1 MNREKRDWTLYWLAL
16 FGILFLLFLSLLVKK
31 GNAKTIID
39 ISVIQNSPTSY
50 VYTRVANF
58 SKVWDK
64 SITLEQDRL
73 VIVNVLWYNKFYFE
87 NEINCN
93 LSNGD
98 GYFIW
103 NFGIYSKINNWWQVD
118 YMAGMCNN
126 HFDLMARNKILFDL
140 WIFKFRNFTD
150 IIVPLGDIPVFRN
163 EASFITGIGKFAN
176 IQFNARQLFEYG
188 KFTTPLRL
196 GMYVEF

>member
-1 MNREKRDWTLYWLAL
+1 MKKLCLC
-16 FGILFLLFLSLLVKK
+16 FLIVGLWIGVA
-31 GNAKTIID
+31 NAKTIID
-39 ISVIQNSPTSY
+39 VSVIQNSPTSY

-58 SKVWDK
+58 SKAWDK
-64 SITLEQDRL
+64 SITFEQDRL
-73 VIVNVLWYNKFYFE
+73 VIVNVLWKPKSWFGDISEKFYFE

-103 NFGIYSKINNWWQVD
+103 NFGTYSKINNWWQVD
-118 YMAGMCNN
+118 YMVGMCNN
-126 HFDLMARNKILFDL
+126 HFDLMAKNKILFDL
-140 WIFKFRNFTD
+140 WIFKFKNFTD
-150 IIVPLGDIPVFRN
+150 IIVPLGGISVFRN
-163 EASFITGIGKFAN
+163 ETSFITGIGKLAN
-176 IQFNARQLFEYG
+176 IQFNARQLFEYD